1 MVGDS
6 SPFNS
11 GSTLGSNSV
20 SRWTV
25 SLSTVSSTTVSV
37 DVRGL
42 SVAGS
47 DGSGSVEMP
56 SSSFSSSSSSFLSA
70 SSSFSRTVSWT
81 SDLMMQDDSLSSANN
96 GSLIFISKMATKTQA
111 THPTHLQHKNHSL
124 YNSSVFTI
132 YLILISDSKVNDE
145 VHRICIYYTLFNNLL
160 SSIADL
166 LLTYQVLSRN
176 SKVSL
181 KH

>member
-1 MVGDS
+1 
-6 SPFNS
+6 
-11 GSTLGSNSV
+11 
-20 SRWTV
+20 
-25 SLSTVSSTTVSV
+25 
-37 DVRGL
+37 
-42 SVAGS
+42 
-47 DGSGSVEMP
+47 
-56 SSSFSSSSSSFLSA
+56 
-70 SSSFSRTVSWT
+70 
-81 SDLMMQDDSLSSANN
+81 
-96 GSLIFISKMATKTQA
+96 MATKTQA

-166 LLTYQVLSRN
+166 VLTYQVLSRN

-181 KH
+181 KHWDYTYKTRSCQTRYLCKNKKWAEKRYHIDCSTIYYQDAVIINY